1 MVFFLSYLG
10 NISKA
15 RKMSKKGCLFSV
27 ALAVGF
33 RDVRLWANASDFRSG
48 SSHLCW
54 NGGVRADTI
63 VSIAGRVW

>member
-15 RKMSKKGCLFSV
+15 RKMVKKGCLFSV

-33 RDVRLWANASDFRSG
+33 MGQRFRFS
-48 SSHLCW
+48 
-54 NGGVRADTI
+54 
-63 VSIAGRVW
+63 VW